1 MKKITVVLEDEGLIA
16 ALEQEAEETGR
27 AIEDVAI
34 EAVEM
39 WRCEMRCLA
48 EWDAE
53 TAEYEAKLRDEGGV
67 DAYMHAY
74 LTMLEENEDE
84 LRSALYRLEES
95 GGKEALEFIQ
105 LLREQDRWVED

>member
-16 ALEQEAEETGR
+16 ALEQEAEETGN

-39 WRCEMRCLA
+39 WRYEMRCVA

-53 TAEYEAKLRDEGGV
+53 DAEHEAKLRDEGGV
-67 DAYMHAY
+67 DAYMYAY
-74 LTMLEENEDE
+74 LAMLEEDKDE
-84 LRSALYRLEES
+84 LRSALSRLEES
-95 GGKEALEFIQ
+95 GGKEALELIR
-105 LLREQDRWVED
+105 LLKEQDRWVED

>member
-27 AIEDVAI
+27 SIGDVAI

-39 WRCEMRCLA
+39 WRYEMRCLA

-53 TAEYEAKLRDEGGV
+53 DAEYEAKLRDEGGV

-74 LTMLEENEDE
+74 FTMLEDDKDE
-84 LRSALYRLEES
+84 LRSALRKLEKS
-95 GGKEALEFIQ
+95 GGKEALELIR
-105 LLREQDRWVED
+105 LA